1 MPIKYVHTN
10 IIAKD
15 WESLADFYVKVFGCT
30 PLNPKRDLAGEWVDR
45 LTGIADCSI
54 KGIHLAL
61 PGYTDGP
68 TLEIFSYQPEDCQTA
83 EKTLNRFG
91 FAHIAFHVD
100 DVEET
105 LQKLLAHGGT
115 AQGAPVKNTYKELGE
130 LTVIYARDPEG
141 NLIELQNWTRP

>member
-1 MPIKYVHTN
+1 MPTKYVHTN

-15 WESLADFYVKVFGCT
+15 WESLADFYVKVFDCT
-30 PLNPKRDLAGEWVDR
+30 PLNPKRDLSGDWVDR
-45 LTGIADCSI
+45 LTGITDCSV

-61 PGYTDGP
+61 PGYVDGP
-68 TLEIFSYQPEDCQTA
+68 TLEIFSYQPEDGQPA
-83 EKTLNRFG
+83 DKVLNRFG

-105 LQKLLAHGGT
+105 LQSLLAHGGT
-115 AQGAPVKNTYKELGE
+115 AHGVPVKNTYKELGE

-141 NLIELQNWTRP
+141 NFIELQNWKRP